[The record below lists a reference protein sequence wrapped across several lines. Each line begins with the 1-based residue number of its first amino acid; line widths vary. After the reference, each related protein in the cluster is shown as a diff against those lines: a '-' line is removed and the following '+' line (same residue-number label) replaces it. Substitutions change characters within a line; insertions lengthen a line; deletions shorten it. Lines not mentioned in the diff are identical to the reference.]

1 METDT
6 LDDLK
11 LIVDAAKAAGEIG
24 LKYFKKNP
32 DTWTKSGNSP
42 VTEADIAIDTY
53 LRETLIGA
61 RPSYGWLSEETE
73 DNPARLATNK
83 AFIVDPIDGTRGFIE
98 GSEHWVVSIA
108 LVEKGCPVIG
118 VLYGPVLDKLYVAVD
133 GEGATLNGKRIA
145 ASSAESLLDGEFII
159 PARIATTIQEQLN
172 KQMKRAPHIPSLAY
186 RIALIADG
194 TYSAGIARPGACDWD
209 IAAAD
214 LILTEAGGQFT
225 DLNGHRLVYNKA
237 KTRHEW
243 LLSSGK
249 LVQEPLKAALSAA
262 IDIE

>member
-1 METDT
+1 M
-6 LDDLK
+6 DDLK

-24 LKYFKKNP
+24 LKYFKKDP
-32 DTWTKSGNSP
+32 ETWIKGENSP

-53 LRETLIGA
+53 LRDTLLTA
-61 RPSYGWLSEETE
+61 RPSYGWLSEES
-73 DNPARLATNK
+73 DDDPARLTTNK

-98 GSEHWVVSIA
+98 GSENWVVSIA

-145 ASSAESLLDGEFII
+145 TSSAESLAEGEFII

-172 KQMKRAPHIPSLAY
+172 KGMKRAPHIHSLAY
-186 RIALIADG
+186 RIALVADG
-194 TYSAGIARPGACDWD
+194 TYTGGIARPGACDWD

-225 DLNGHRLVYNKA
+225 DLDGHRQVYNKA
-237 KTRHEW
+237 KTRHGW

-249 LVQEPLKAALSAA
+249 LVQEPLKTALSAA

>member
-11 LIVDAAKAAGEIG
+11 LIVDAAKVAGEIG

-32 DTWTKSGNSP
+32 STWTKGESSP
-42 VTEADIAIDTY
+42 VTEADIAIDAY
-53 LRETLIGA
+53 LRDTLISA
-61 RPSYGWLSEETE
+61 RPTYGWLSEETE
-73 DNPARLATNK
+73 DNASRLAANK
-83 AFIVDPIDGTRGFIE
+83 TFIVDPIDGTRGFIE
-98 GSEHWVVSIA
+98 GSENWVVSVA
-108 LVEKGCPVIG
+108 LVEKGCPIIG

-133 GEGATLNGKRIA
+133 GEGATLNGKRIC
-145 ASSAESLLDGEFII
+145 ASSAKSLADGEFVI
-159 PARIATTIQEQLN
+159 PERIGKSMQEQL
-172 KQMKRAPHIPSLAY
+172 KKEMKRAPYIHSLAY
-186 RIALIADG
+186 RIALVADG

-225 DLNGHRLVYNKA
+225 DLNGHRQVYNKA

-249 LVQEPLKAALSAA
+249 LVQEPLKTALRAA
-262 IDIE
+262 IEVE